1 MSYDIKKKPRI
12 SDIKSLLHFFYKSN
26 EELKLIISLL
36 TSEIYFFLADNN
48 VVCVCVVFFFL
59 SCNRNW
65 YNVAS
70 VHIKDTPVKST
81 TDSDIVDVLSP
92 TES

>member
-1 MSYDIKKKPRI
+1 M
-12 SDIKSLLHFFYKSN
+12 L
-26 EELKLIISLL
+26 
-36 TSEIYFFLADNN
+36 
-48 VVCVCVVFFFL
+48 CVCVLYFFFL